1 MNELMSRDDVIKA
14 FEEEKQKAKDIRDDF
29 AKFPNSVFEQSIY
42 NEAVKAWRTA
52 INIVKELPTIDAV
65 PVVRC
70 KDCKHHI
77 NHDKRCKVW
86 NHGVPEYGYCYEG
99 MRKDDDN
106 H

>member
-1 MNELMSRDDVIKA
+1 MISTALLAKGEPMSDLISRQAAIKILRESEEYDADIPNRADGVRDAII
-14 FEEEKQKAKDIRDDF
+14 DIM
-29 AKFPNSVFEQSIY
+29 S
-42 NEAVKAWRTA
+42 
-52 INIVKELPTIDAV
+52 LPTIDAI
-65 PVVRC
+65 PIVRC

-99 MRKDDDN
+99 VRKDDDN

>member
-1 MNELMSRDDVIKA
+1 MSDLISRQAAIKILRESEEYDADIPNRADGVRDAII
-14 FEEEKQKAKDIRDDF
+14 DIM
-29 AKFPNSVFEQSIY
+29 S
-42 NEAVKAWRTA
+42 
-52 INIVKELPTIDAV
+52 LPTIDAI
-65 PVVRC
+65 PIVRC

-99 MRKDDDN
+99 VRKDDDN